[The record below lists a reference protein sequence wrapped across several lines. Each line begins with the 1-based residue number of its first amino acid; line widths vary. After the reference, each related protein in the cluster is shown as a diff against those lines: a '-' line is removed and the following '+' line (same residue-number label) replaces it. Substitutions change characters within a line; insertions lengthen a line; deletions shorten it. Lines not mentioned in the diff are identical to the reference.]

1 MNRSS
6 SCFALALLL
15 AVFAQGCSQLG
26 GGSRHGGGSRGSSQ
40 DNGAQQPAEA
50 TRLSANDQL
59 RLRLT
64 NLRLALRL
72 KPEQAGAWQAYEDKV
87 LEFLSELGEQSG
99 NAAGGNAFAQIDRRL
114 AAEQRRAAT
123 MEQISRA
130 ARNLYSMLSDEQKRV
145 ADDGLAR
152 TIPAESLSR

>member
-1 MNRSS
+1 M
-6 SCFALALLL
+6 L
-15 AVFAQGCSQLG
+15 VQGCSPFG
-26 GGSRHGGGSRGSSQ
+26 GGSRRGGGSRSFSQ
-40 DNGAQQPAEA
+40 DNSAQQPAEA

-72 KPEQAGAWQAYEDKV
+72 KPEQAGAWQAYEDEV
-87 LEFLSELGEQSG
+87 LEFLSELGEQTGS
-99 NAAGGNAFAQIDRRL
+99 AAGENVFAQIDRRL

-130 ARNLYSMLSDEQKRV
+130 AKNLYSTLSDEQKRV
-145 ADDGLAR
+145 ADDGLAG
-152 TIPAESLSR
+152 TIPMESLGR